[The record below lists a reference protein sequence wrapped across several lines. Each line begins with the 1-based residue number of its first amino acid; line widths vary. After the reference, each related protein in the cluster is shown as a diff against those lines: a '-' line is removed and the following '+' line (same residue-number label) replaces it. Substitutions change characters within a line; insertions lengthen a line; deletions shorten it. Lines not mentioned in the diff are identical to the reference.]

1 MLNNKQAEKVAQ
13 AISVSNDKHE
23 YGLRECEI
31 DVIALDCFQSGVRK
45 IDNYNKMIDLCEQ
58 ILTIAYDIDDDYKL
72 DLLAH
77 ELKATLEL
85 EYEEE

>member
-31 DVIALDCFQSGVRK
+31 DMIALDCFQSGVRK
-45 IDNYNKMIDLCEQ
+45 IENHDKMIDLCES
-58 ILTIAYDIDDDYKL
+58 ILTVAYDTNNDKL
-72 DLLAH
+72 EFLAH
-77 ELKATLEL
+77 ELKATLEC
-85 EYEEE
+85 EYKEEM